1 MTTFF
6 FKVACLLTGAD
17 YQRALQ
23 APSPSRVKVG
33 ALAMAIMVPTLIWM
47 GSTYLLVTDVLQ
59 KSMGAG
65 IAAALF
71 TGTIILIL
79 ETLIVK
85 ATGTL
90 GIAIVRVALGAC
102 AAAIGAIIIDEIVF
116 VADVDQQ
123 MELVRLEESIIAGE
137 KAAAHYAGVHNL
149 ADLDQKIFVA
159 EKHFKALDSIARGEA
174 DGTIGSGKRGVDIV
188 TRFKQEQAHEAKKD
202 FENLVGT
209 QQNLAQEMA
218 RADSIARESAAT
230 QFNPHSLLKRIK
242 ALFQLVTEDAAMFW
256 IYIVFTLMMFILE
269 FLVIILK
276 LCWPKSALEEESNLL
291 EELHKAN
298 SRRHLH
304 CNSPLVDPVHTP
316 YIVGLLQ
323 KNQHFN
329 TLL

>member
-1 MTTFF
+1 MTNFF
-6 FKVACLLTGAD
+6 FKLACLLTGAD
-17 YQRALQ
+17 YQRAMH

-47 GSTYLLVTDVLQ
+47 GSTFLLVTDVLQ
-59 KSMGAG
+59 KSITAG

-85 ATGTL
+85 ATGSL
-90 GIAIVRVALGAC
+90 GIAIVRIALGAC

-123 MELVRLEESIIAGE
+123 MELVRMEESVKAGV
-137 KAAAHYAGVHNL
+137 KAAAHYAAVHKL
-149 ADLDQKIFVA
+149 DDLDSKISTA
-159 EKHFKALDSIARGEA
+159 ESHYKSLDSIARGEA
-174 DGTIGSGKRGVDIV
+174 DGTIGSGRRGVDIV
-188 TRFKQEQAHEAKKD
+188 TRFKQKQADAAKQD
-202 FENLVGT
+202 YENLLVM
-209 QQNLAQEMA
+209 QQMQQQQL
-218 RADSIARESAAT
+218 AAT
-230 QFNPHSLLKRIK
+230 DSLARNTAASKFNPHSLLKRIK

-276 LCWPKSALEEESNLL
+276 LCWKKSALETESEAL
-291 EELHKAN
+291 EQLHKE
-298 SRRHLH
+298 RTQRHLH
-304 CNSPLVDPVHTP
+304 PDSPLGDPIHTP
-316 YIVGLLQ
+316 HMAGLIG
-323 KNQHFN
+323 KVQHFN